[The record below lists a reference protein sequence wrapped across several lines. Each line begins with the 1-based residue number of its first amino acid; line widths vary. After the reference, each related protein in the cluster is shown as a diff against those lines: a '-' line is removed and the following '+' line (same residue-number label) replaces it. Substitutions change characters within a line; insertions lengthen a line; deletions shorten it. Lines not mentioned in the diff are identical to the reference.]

1 MPVEILRPN
10 ANGDLVQ
17 LYTYPGDGIH
27 WNKVSDVVPDDDA
40 TYVHRYGGTTG
51 TSYDSYHLTDPVA
64 GSVVITSVR
73 VVARVRRIA
82 MNPSGTHSTTI
93 GLGLRVNGL
102 NYYGNSSISSN
113 SYVTIARSYATNPN
127 TGLAWTVADINAL
140 QAFLG
145 LGFYN
150 LALWQGG
157 LISGRCTQLYV
168 EVTYL
173 SLPSV
178 TTTLPT
184 NVEATSA
191 TINGVLDSDGG
202 LPSDCGFEWGLDTG
216 YGFVTPTEPKST
228 GENFSQV
235 LGSLQPNTTYHFRA
249 FATNSY
255 GTSYGSDQSFTTP
268 SVLPVV
274 DTLSAIDID
283 VSKATLRGMLMN
295 DGGEDCDCSFE
306 WGLTSG
312 YGNDTPWQSGKGAG
326 DAFAY
331 LISGLESGKTY
342 HFRARSRNSSGLAN
356 ATNMTFKTLRET
368 VEVPRS
374 LVDPSLKLLLEEE
387 T

>member
-1 MPVEILRPN
+1 MPVETLRPN
-10 ANGDLVQ
+10 ANGDLAQ
-17 LYTYPGDGIH
+17 LYVYPGGAH
-27 WNKVSDVVPDDDA
+27 WDKVSDVVPDDDV

-51 TSYDSYHLTDPVA
+51 TSYDSYHLADPVA
-64 GSVVITSVR
+64 GGVVITNVR

-228 GENFSQV
+228 SENFYQA
-235 LGSLQPNTTYHFRA
+235 LGSLQPSITYHFRA

-268 SVLPVV
+268 SILPVV

-283 VSKATLRGMLMN
+283 VNKATLRGVLMN

-312 YGNDTPWQSGKGAG
+312 YSNETSWQSGKGAG
-326 DAFAY
+326 DAFAH
-331 LISGLESGKTY
+331 LISGLESDKTY
-342 HFRARSRNSSGLAN
+342 HFRARARNSAGLVN
-356 ATNMTFKTLRET
+356 GLIMTFRTLKEI
-368 VEVPRS
+368 VEVPPS

>member
-1 MPVEILRPN
+1 MPVETIRPN
-10 ANGDLVQ
+10 TNGDLAQ
-17 LYTYPGDGIH
+17 LYVYPGGAH
-27 WNKVSDVVPDDDA
+27 WDKVSDVVPDDDA

-51 TSYDSYHLTDPVA
+51 TSYDSYHLADLVA
-64 GSVVITSVR
+64 SGIVITSVR
-73 VVARVRRIA
+73 VVARVRRQA
-82 MNPSGTHSTTI
+82 MNPSGTRSTTI
-93 GLGLRVNGL
+93 GLGLRVSGL
-102 NYYGNSSISSN
+102 NYYSNYGTSSN
-113 SYVTIARSYATNPN
+113 SYVTIARNFATNPN
-127 TGLAWTVADINAL
+127 TGLAWTVSDINAL

-178 TTTLPT
+178 TTISPA

-191 TINGVLDSDGG
+191 TLNGILDSDGG
-202 LPSDCGFEWGLDTG
+202 LLSNCGFEWGLDTG
-216 YGFVTPTEPKST
+216 YGSVTPTEPKST

-235 LGSLQPNTTYHFRA
+235 LDSLQPNTTYHYRA

-255 GTSYGSDQSFTTP
+255 GTSYGFDQSFTTP
-268 SVLPVV
+268 SILPVV

-283 VSKATLRGMLMN
+283 VSKATLRGILLN
-295 DGGEDCDCSFE
+295 DGGQACDCSFE

-312 YGNDTPWQSGKGAG
+312 YGNETSWQGGKGAG
-326 DAFAY
+326 DAFAQM
-331 LISGLESGKTY
+331 IAGLESDTTY
-342 HFRARSRNSSGLAN
+342 HFRARARNTAGLVTGLN
-356 ATNMTFKTLRET
+356 LTFRTLKET

-374 LVDPSLKLLLEEE
+374 LIDPSLNLLLEEE

>member
-51 TSYDSYHLTDPVA
+51 TSYDSYHLADPVA
-64 GSVVITSVR
+64 GGVVITNVR

-113 SYVTIARSYATNPN
+113 SYVTISRSYATNPN

-178 TTTLPT
+178 TTMLST

-235 LGSLQPNTTYHFRA
+235 LGSLQSNTTYHFRA
-249 FATNSY
+249 FATNFY

-268 SVLPVV
+268 SILPVV

-283 VSKATLRGMLMN
+283 VNKATLRGILMN
-295 DGGEDCDCSFE
+295 DGGENCDCSFE

-312 YGNDTPWQSGKGAG
+312 YGNETSWQSGKGAG
-326 DAFAY
+326 DAFAQ
-331 LISGLESGKTY
+331 LISGLESDKTY
-342 HFRARSRNSSGLAN
+342 HFRARARNSAGLVN
-356 ATNMTFKTLRET
+356 GLIMTFRTLKEI
-368 VEVPRS
+368 VYVPPS